1 MEYIIRE
8 LKEDDL
14 QDGRGFMATMSN
26 MNDISDLS
34 FGERKK
40 IWLEA
45 KKQNAYFFVA
55 VSDEETYGEQII
67 ATVKLIIEPK
77 FFYGGRYAGHIEDVV
92 TRKGFEGMG
101 LAKALLQVAIDKAK
115 EEKCYKVILDCDKS
129 LVNFY
134 RKSNFKEHDVCMRL
148 DFKK

>member
-1 MEYIIRE
+1 MEYIIRK
-8 LKEDDL
+8 LREDDL
-14 QDGRGFMATMSN
+14 EDGRGFLATVAN

-34 FGERKK
+34 FSERKE

-45 KKQNAYFFVA
+45 MKQNAYFFVA

-77 FFYGGRYAGHIEDVV
+77 FFYGGKKAGHIEDVI

-101 LAKALLQVAIDKAK
+101 LAKALLQTAITKA
-115 EEKCYKVILDCDKS
+115 EEKGCYKVILDCDKS
-129 LVNFY
+129 LVGFY
-134 RKSNFKEHDVCMRL
+134 TKSNFKDHEVCMRL